1 MVAAGRHRLAAA
13 SPALRTVL
21 TPVLTPALAPVLVLV
36 AAAWAITLVAQLTGT
51 AALLHHHA
59 LISPGGPPL
68 WLGST
73 EFLAGWTVMVAGMM
87 LPASLPAIRLAGRAR
102 IVPFLLSDA
111 LVWTAFGFVAFI
123 GDVVVHATVHATPW
137 LFERPW
143 VVSLVV
149 LLAAGL
155 YQLTPLKRRALDGC
169 RHPLARHTVRPASVA
184 VGGFEGGFRHAVDC
198 LGSSWALMLVM
209 FAAGFADLAWMLV
222 LTGVMTYEAIGRHG
236 HRLAALFGLV
246 LLLAAGT
253 TGATGLT

>member
-1 MVAAGRHRLAAA
+1 MLAAGRHRSDAV
-13 SPALRTVL
+13 SPAPASVL
-21 TPVLTPALAPVLVLV
+21 TPVLTPVLVLV
-36 AAAWAITLVAQLTGT
+36 GAAWAITLVAQLTGT

-68 WLGST
+68 WLGSA
-73 EFLAGWTVMVAGMM
+73 EFLAGWGVMVAGMM
-87 LPASLPAIRLAGRAR
+87 LPASLPAIRLAGRSSFG
-102 IVPFLLSDA
+102 PFLLA
-111 LVWTAFGFVAFI
+111 YAIVWTAFGFVAFM

-137 LFERPW
+137 LLQRPW
-143 VVSLVV
+143 VVSLAV

-169 RHPLARHTVRPASVA
+169 RHPLTKHGGGSGPPA
-184 VGGFEGGFRHAVDC
+184 VGGYDAGFRHALDC

-253 TGATGLT
+253 TAATGMA